1 MLFDDVARRAPGVRG
16 SPINKL
22 ASLLNLLVIST
33 AADELRLS
41 LNSGRNILRL
51 VECTIILVSVVA
63 SDPVAATEAF
73 SRRRHIDMLSALTL
87 LVLVIVRIAI
97 DECGREL
104 LLA

>member
-41 LNSGRNILRL
+41 LYAGRNILRL

-63 SDPVAATEAF
+63 TDPVAATEAF